1 MNINS
6 DVKKFDEKLLLL
18 NISPYEAEF
27 DGKSQGVF
35 YLKKYHK
42 TISFVEYDEFNSD
55 LHNCR
60 ECRSRIHHFAS
71 LADKNGPILTNF
83 CNEKQK
89 DILKRVCSGTFDIC
103 IIDNK
108 FLMGYEKDV
117 GGFPHVYFKTAFT
130 PKDKKPLLI
139 QQAVKRYISDGLFQN
154 TMNNL
159 IECND
164 GKPLVAIDSLNCFIE
179 CCDEAVYG
187 MKFINTAKWLIN
199 IMQKYNDFTCHKS
212 QLYLGAL
219 IDAGIEEDLSGAVVT
234 AYHQANNNIIPLLGD
249 AKSKDAMIK
258 LIASR
263 LDPLKY
269 QRRDTDA
276 ILTDGNIANAEKH
289 LGDFVNTIMNFEDLE
304 KIPDCIKICNSKKL
318 EETVQSSL
326 SGFASMR
333 LKTQPKTSFAAK
345 CNNHEDEKR
354 KRENEIRKINSM
366 SQLCEYLENHKE
378 SKVEINTSSSH
389 PVYIANTTL
398 DREKIITPHFWAF
411 GRSFKIT
418 SSWCEVKYIL
428 PMYKYIT
435 SHKNIAFIIDN
446 QFCKVTK
453 VRKNV
458 IDVNKI
464 TNCCIPEFLVPKY
477 SRVCGKAFERLQTTT
492 QIGIRDEELA
502 LGVGTSVSD
511 RNNILLSNIKLRID
525 GIEIIIN
532 KL

>member
-6 DVKKFDEKLLLL
+6 SIKNFDDKLSLL

-27 DGKSQGVF
+27 EDKSQGVF
-35 YLKKYHK
+35 YLKKYHNK
-42 TISFVEYDEFNSD
+42 ISLGESMIFTSD
-55 LHNCR
+55 LHNCLH
-60 ECRSRIHHFAS
+60 CKIRIDHFAS
-71 LADKNGPILTNF
+71 LADKNGPILLNF

-89 DILKRVCSGTFDIC
+89 ELVKKICSGPFDIY

-130 PKDKKPLLI
+130 EKDKKPLLI

-159 IECND
+159 IDCND
-164 GKPLVAIDSLNCFIE
+164 GKPSIAIDSLNCFIE
-179 CCDEAVYG
+179 CCDAAVYG

-199 IMQKYNDFTCHKS
+199 IMKRYNESGLHKS
-212 QLYLGAL
+212 QLYLEAL

-304 KIPDCIKICNSKKL
+304 KIPECIKISSSKKL

-333 LKTQPKTSFAAK
+333 IKSQLKTSFAAK
-345 CNNHEDEKR
+345 CNNPEDEKR
-354 KRENEIRKINSM
+354 KCEIEIRKISSM
-366 SQLCEYLENHKE
+366 SQLYNYLDNHNE
-378 SKVEINTSSSH
+378 SKVEINTLSSH
-389 PVYIANTTL
+389 LVYIANTTL
-398 DREKIITPHFWAF
+398 DREKIIPQHFWAF
-411 GRSFKIT
+411 GRSFRIT

-428 PMYKYIT
+428 PMYKYII
-435 SHKNIAFIIDN
+435 SHKNI
-446 QFCKVTK
+446 
-453 VRKNV
+453 
-458 IDVNKI
+458 
-464 TNCCIPEFLVPKY
+464 Y
-477 SRVCGKAFERLQTTT
+477 
-492 QIGIRDEELA
+492 
-502 LGVGTSVSD
+502 
-511 RNNILLSNIKLRID
+511 
-525 GIEIIIN
+525 
-532 KL
+532 